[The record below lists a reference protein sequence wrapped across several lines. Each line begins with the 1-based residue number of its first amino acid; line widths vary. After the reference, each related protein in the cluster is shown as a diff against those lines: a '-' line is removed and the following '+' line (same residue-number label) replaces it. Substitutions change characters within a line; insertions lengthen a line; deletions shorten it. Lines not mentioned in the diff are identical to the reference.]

1 MTFLLISTCENKL
14 SELEFV
20 LPISRLIP
28 NSNYKILHYADCS
41 KKILNEYEKIIIC
54 GTSLKDTSY
63 LNKLD
68 YFKNLFSTYEGP
80 VLGICSGMQIIGSIF
95 GSRIIKNVE
104 IGMVN
109 IQTLLVNP
117 ICKGNFQAY
126 SLHNNSIE
134 NNQNFEIIAE
144 SKGCV
149 QVLKHKRRNIWGVS
163 FHPEV
168 RNETVISNFIKL

>member
-95 GSRIIKNVE
+95 GRSAAV
-104 IGMVN
+104 GAPVSSST
-109 IQTLLVNP
+109 TLT
-117 ICKGNFQAY
+117 KA
-126 SLHNNSIE
+126 SNNSDSSSTVSSSRSE
-134 NNQNFEIIAE
+134 RPS
-144 SKGCV
+144 SKC
-149 QVLKHKRRNIWGVS
+149 
-163 FHPEV
+163 
-168 RNETVISNFIKL
+168 